1 MAEEQTLTPREQ
13 MLARAGKRYPD
24 RRFAGQVGEDGVEGT
39 DDLEQAI
46 LDMLAEDE
54 QTITNYQDKSQTL
67 AKMLREDPQVG
78 EFVSRWV
85 ESGEPRGALVETFGD
100 DLEGISTEE
109 GRAKFQQQLTDWRAR
124 RDEARRI
131 EEERENKWQTSLDA
145 LDAWGNENG
154 LDNEQKAQLM
164 AKLLDIAA
172 AGLMLEFT
180 DEDFEFARKAIN
192 YDADV
197 EAARAEGVVA
207 GRNEKIEAQR
217 LERGTAS
224 AMAPAL
230 AGGKGIRTTPER
242 IEKPKSV
249 WDEIE

>member
-46 LDMLAEDE
+46 LDMLSEDE
-54 QTITNYQDKSQTL
+54 QTIINYQDKSQTL
-67 AKMLREDPQVG
+67 SRMLREDPQVG
-78 EFVSRWV
+78 EFVSLWV
-85 ESGEPRGALVETFGD
+85 ETGDPRGALVQTFGD

-109 GRAKFQQQLTDWRAR
+109 GRAQFQQQLTDWRAR
-124 RDEARRI
+124 RDDARRI
-131 EEERENKWQTSLDA
+131 EEERENKWQTSLNA
-145 LDAWGNENG
+145 LDAWGDENG
-154 LDNEQKAQLM
+154 LDNEQKAQIM
-164 AKLLDIAA
+164 ARLLDVA
-172 AGLMLEFT
+172 AGGLMNEF
-180 DEDFEFARKAIN
+180 DVEDFEFARKAIN

-197 EAARAEGVVA
+197 AAAREEGVVA
-207 GRNEKIEAQR
+207 GRNEKIAAQR

-230 AGGKGIRTTPER
+230 AGGKGIRTAPEEP
-242 IEKPKSV
+242 EKPYNA
-249 WDEIE
+249 WDEIV